1 MTPRVLGTAGFWRRG
16 AALGV
21 DAMWL
26 FCVLGT
32 ASWLLVGIPLPAA
45 GVESVRM
52 QFVRLIYE
60 FVPAAVFVVGWARY
74 GATPGKLLLELRVV
88 DARTGERPGWI
99 RALIRCVGYA
109 VSALPLGLGF
119 LWAAFDRQGQALH
132 DKLAGTRVVRVRE
145 TVLPDSRVHA

>member
-1 MTPRVLGTAGFWRRG
+1 MIQVLGTAGFWRRG
-16 AALGV
+16 AALGI

-32 ASWLLVGIPLPAA
+32 VSWLLAGTPLPVA
-45 GVESVRM
+45 GVETARM
-52 QFVRLIYE
+52 AFVRVLWH
-60 FVPAAVFVVGWARY
+60 FVPAAVLVIGWARY
-74 GATPGKLLLELRVV
+74 GTTPGKLLLELRVV
-88 DARTGERPGWI
+88 DARTGERAGWI

-109 VSALPLGLGF
+109 VSLLPLGLGF
-119 LWAAFDRQGQALH
+119 VWAAFDRNGQALH